1 MIKHTELGLKP
12 FQRSRQLKLL
22 IADQQ
27 ITMAGNL
34 KLKIYGSLRCSSGK
48 RMKAENRIFFSSEN
62 EATQC
67 GYRPCGHCMR
77 GAYKKWK
84 ETKLCRSSG
93 MIPKVN

>member
-12 FQRSRQLKLL
+12 FQRSRRLKML
-22 IADQQ
+22 IANRQ
-27 ITMAGNL
+27 IVLAGNL

-48 RMKAENRIFFSSEN
+48 RMKTENRVFFASEI

-77 GAYKKWK
+77 DAYKKWK
-84 ETKLCRSSG
+84 ETKVWQYLEIAVQG
-93 MIPKVN
+93 